1 MPIRAWMSKIRLIY
15 ILFAFIFSALVIRLF
30 YWQVI
35 MAKDLAK
42 SAGIQYQSSKKI
54 EAPRGNIL
62 ASDGT
67 WLAARGQ
74 AWRVFAWIPD
84 IKDINKTADSL
95 APFFAAEPSK
105 PDLLNEANR
114 IKELVGK
121 KDVNWISIKTRVPK
135 ETKEKIE
142 KMKLPGIG
150 FEPEETRVYPE
161 ASMAANLLGF
171 VGKDEAGE
179 SLGYFGLEGFYNLPL
194 SGKPGFLEREK
205 DATGTPIFP
214 GSNLDIS
221 AVGGVDLLTHVDKG
235 VQNNLDKKLKEGIE
249 HYEAKGG
256 SAVIMEPK
264 TGAIIGASS
273 FPSYDPAKYYD
284 FGNEFFKNQ
293 LVSDSFE
300 PGSIFKV
307 VVMTAGLDAG
317 VVKPD
322 TKCDIC
328 SGPLKIDK
336 YEIKTWNQEYHADS
350 SMTDVIVNSDN
361 VGMAYVAEKLGA
373 DRLYDYLERFG
384 FGKKTGVDLQ
394 GEVDGNLR
402 KKGTWNK
409 VDLATTSFGQGIAV
423 TPMQMIK
430 AVGEIA
436 NGGYEVTPQV
446 VDKLKGPNWQEDVK
460 PIVGKKF
467 ISDEAVRGITAM
479 MVQASEHGES
489 KKFDIKGFKIAGKT
503 GTAQIPIA
511 GHYDEEK
518 TNASFIGFAPADNPK
533 FVMLVT
539 LREPQ
544 TSQWASETA
553 APLWYNI
560 ASDLFLHYG
569 IQPEN

>member
-1 MPIRAWMSKIRLIY
+1 MSKIRLIY

-84 IKDINKTADSL
+84 IKDVNKTADSL
-95 APFFAAEPSK
+95 APFFAEEPSK

-179 SLGYFGLEGFYNLPL
+179 SLGYFGLEGYYNLPL

>member
-84 IKDINKTADSL
+84 IKDVNKTADSL
-95 APFFAAEPSK
+95 APFFAEEPSK

-179 SLGYFGLEGFYNLPL
+179 SLGYFGLEGYYNLPL